1 MRVSRTR
8 FSKRRLKRKT
18 EFPIVAVVQK
28 KRKSPSI
35 KPTSFSI
42 LHKVKESKKTSP
54 QAVSFEN
61 KIQQQSAFSSE
72 SPSLFSHNENSKKN
86 VQSIKFEADQ
96 SESSPFAGRKPNVL
110 SSKGSRAEDI
120 KQNKNGD
127 DSPSHFCSAKTRTF
141 RVPQKKSRATIDYKN
156 IILLRNL
163 ITAEGKILPRR
174 INKLTAKQQRSV
186 QKAIKSARIMGL
198 IPFINKSR
206 PF

>member
-8 FSKRRLKRKT
+8 FSKRRSKRKT

-28 KRKSPSI
+28 KRKPEYSTSNSFLMLGSKSNKEQNEVLQNI
-35 KPTSFSI
+35 K
-42 LHKVKESKKTSP
+42 KR
-54 QAVSFEN
+54 N
-61 KIQQQSAFSSE
+61 
-72 SPSLFSHNENSKKN
+72 
-86 VQSIKFEADQ
+86 
-96 SESSPFAGRKPNVL
+96 
-110 SSKGSRAEDI
+110 SSK
-120 KQNKNGD
+120 
-127 DSPSHFCSAKTRTF
+127 
-141 RVPQKKSRATIDYKN
+141 PQKKSRATIDYKN

-198 IPFINKSR
+198 VPFINKSR

>member
-8 FSKRRLKRKT
+8 FSKFCEAKPSFTSRASKTKRRLKRKT

-28 KRKSPSI
+28 KRKSLWSQSQ
-35 KPTSFSI
+35 SFSM
-42 LHKVKESKKTSP
+42 LRKETVP
-54 QAVSFEN
+54 QPAFLEN
-61 KIQQQSAFSSE
+61 KQESQSTREAFSANLSDRQ
-72 SPSLFSHNENSKKN
+72 K
-86 VQSIKFEADQ
+86 
-96 SESSPFAGRKPNVL
+96 RK
-110 SSKGSRAEDI
+110 EDI
-120 KQNKNGD
+120 SKPHSSLQKKKRLLN
-127 DSPSHFCSAKTRTF
+127 
-141 RVPQKKSRATIDYKN
+141 PQKKSRGTIDYKN

-198 IPFINKSR
+198 VPFINKTR

>member
-28 KRKSPSI
+28 KRKIESGKSSSFGILSQKAGTPKQGS
-35 KPTSFSI
+35 KEPSFS
-42 LHKVKESKKTSP
+42 KGVKGLERK
-54 QAVSFEN
+54 
-61 KIQQQSAFSSE
+61 QS
-72 SPSLFSHNENSKKN
+72 
-86 VQSIKFEADQ
+86 
-96 SESSPFAGRKPNVL
+96 G
-110 SSKGSRAEDI
+110 
-120 KQNKNGD
+120 QNK
-127 DSPSHFCSAKTRTF
+127 STLS
-141 RVPQKKSRATIDYKN
+141 PQKKSRASIDYKN
-156 IILLRNL
+156 VILLRNL

>member
-28 KRKSPSI
+28 KRKNPSA
-35 KPTSFSI
+35 KSQFFSRQHSI
-42 LHKVKESKKTSP
+42 SLQKAIEK
-54 QAVSFEN
+54 EN
-61 KIQQQSAFSSE
+61 KT
-72 SPSLFSHNENSKKN
+72 PVNSTKSTGTTKRVDN
-86 VQSIKFEADQ
+86 
-96 SESSPFAGRKPNVL
+96 
-110 SSKGSRAEDI
+110 SR
-120 KQNKNGD
+120 
-127 DSPSHFCSAKTRTF
+127 PH
-141 RVPQKKSRATIDYKN
+141 KKSRATIDYKN
-156 IILLRNL
+156 VILLRNL

-186 QKAIKSARIMGL
+186 QKAIKSARVMGL

>member
-28 KRKSPSI
+28 KRKNPST
-35 KPTSFSI
+35 KSQSFSEQKS
-42 LHKVKESKKTSP
+42 LTFEKENTSTSTGSKKR
-54 QAVSFEN
+54 VD
-61 KIQQQSAFSSE
+61 SS
-72 SPSLFSHNENSKKN
+72 
-86 VQSIKFEADQ
+86 
-96 SESSPFAGRKPNVL
+96 R
-110 SSKGSRAEDI
+110 
-120 KQNKNGD
+120 
-127 DSPSHFCSAKTRTF
+127 
-141 RVPQKKSRATIDYKN
+141 PQKKSRATIDYKN
-156 IILLRNL
+156 VILLRNL

>member
-35 KPTSFSI
+35 KSQSFTLFRKETMPEGRAGSENNKQGAQPARAENQLISKDQDGSQLSFS
-42 LHKVKESKKTSP
+42 
-54 QAVSFEN
+54 
-61 KIQQQSAFSSE
+61 
-72 SPSLFSHNENSKKN
+72 
-86 VQSIKFEADQ
+86 
-96 SESSPFAGRKPNVL
+96 
-110 SSKGSRAEDI
+110 KGDRTEGSNI
-120 KQNKNGD
+120 
-127 DSPSHFCSAKTRTF
+127 KTRGLETSK
-141 RVPQKKSRATIDYKN
+141 PQKKSRATIDYKN

-174 INKLTAKQQRSV
+174 INKLTAKQQRYV

-198 IPFINKSR
+198 LPFINKSR

>member
-28 KRKSPSI
+28 KRKNPST
-35 KPTSFSI
+35 KSQSFSG
-42 LHKVKESKKTSP
+42 LRKESAPEQKSLTFEKENKTS
-54 QAVSFEN
+54 SFTSTN
-61 KIQQQSAFSSE
+61 TG
-72 SPSLFSHNENSKKN
+72 SKKR
-86 VQSIKFEADQ
+86 VD
-96 SESSPFAGRKPNVL
+96 SSR
-110 SSKGSRAEDI
+110 
-120 KQNKNGD
+120 
-127 DSPSHFCSAKTRTF
+127 
-141 RVPQKKSRATIDYKN
+141 PQKKSRATIDYKN
-156 IILLRNL
+156 VILLRNL

-174 INKLTAKQQRSV
+174 INKFTAKQQRSV